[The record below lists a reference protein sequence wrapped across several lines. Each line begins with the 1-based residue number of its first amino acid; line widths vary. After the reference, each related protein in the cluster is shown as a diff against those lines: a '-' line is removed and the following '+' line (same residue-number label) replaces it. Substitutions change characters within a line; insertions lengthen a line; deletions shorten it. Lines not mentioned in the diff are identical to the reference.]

1 MSIDVF
7 INLFDKYGWSG
18 VIAIVVLILG
28 YYFVSRSNKATTTNI
43 NNGFDRLTE
52 NMVEQNKA
60 LIEAVTKSNE
70 KTQDNLMKLVCK
82 SMDKQMT
89 EFEQNKAD
97 LHDKSL
103 KKREELGKKVDKI
116 IFDILKS
123 TKAQRVAVLEMHNS
137 KANLDG
143 LAFLWYDV
151 QYEKQQRGI
160 STLSEKAKNL
170 QAINLRPVITRIN
183 EAKNHIITL
192 DANDIENIYDES
204 TVLYAHLKELR
215 VTNLV
220 YSGIYNTDTNE
231 LIGLISIEYQE
242 GNTYL
247 DEFVDLFELRE
258 ATGIIEHLYN
268 DARKE
273 LEDEAE

>member
-183 EAKNHIITL
+183 EAKNHIVTFN
-192 DANDIENIYDES
+192 AEDIEAIYDES
-204 TVLYAHLKELR
+204 TVLYAHLKELN

-242 GNTYL
+242 GNLYL
-247 DEFVDLFELRE
+247 DEFIDLFELRE

-273 LEDEAE
+273 LEDEA